1 MKIVK
6 VLVLVFVFAA
16 TLALGAPADDEH
28 HHHEAGKPE
37 QLGQVHFPVSCNAA
51 AQNQFERAVAML
63 HSFWYEES
71 TKGFAG
77 VTQTDPTC
85 AMGYWGIAMSQW
97 YPLWYAPD
105 AAHFA
110 EGTAAVNKASALG
123 AKTDRERDYIAA
135 IEIFYKDPDH
145 IDHRARTLAYEQAME
160 QVHLRYPEDREAGAF
175 YSLSLLA
182 SATVLPPDKTYAK
195 QKKAGAMLEKLFTEQ
210 PRHPGAAHYII
221 HSFDYPALAS
231 LALPAARNY
240 AKIAPSAPHALHM
253 PSHIFTR
260 LGLWDESIQSNLASA
275 AASKEYATAMHIDG
289 AWQGQFHAMDYLEY
303 AYLQEGRDRDA
314 KRVTEE
320 IRAIRK
326 AASENMNVAYA
337 WTAVPARYL
346 IERGRWSE
354 ASTLEAYPSGFPWNR
369 FPIAEAITH
378 FSRALG
384 SARSGD
390 AGGARHEAEAIASLH
405 DILIRD
411 KDEYWAGQVEILRRE
426 AAAWTAYAEGK
437 NDGAVTLMRSAADL
451 EDSTE
456 KDPVTPGPIVPA
468 RELLGDLLLELH
480 QPAPALGEFETSLHA
495 SPNRLGGLVGAARAA
510 SLSGDQTQA
519 SDYYAKLVALCAHAD
534 PERAEL
540 KEARAFLAPLRK

>member
-1 MKIVK
+1 MKFIK
-6 VLVLVFVFAA
+6 LLVLVFVFAA
-16 TLALGAPADDEH
+16 TLGLRARAGEEQ

-51 AQNQFERAVAML
+51 AQKQFERAVAML

-71 TKGFAG
+71 TKEFTG
-77 VTQTDPTC
+77 VVQTDPNC

-97 YPLWYAPD
+97 YPLWYPPD

-110 EGTAAVNKASALG
+110 AGKAAVAKAGALG

-135 IEIFYKDPDH
+135 IETFYKDPDH
-145 IDHRARTLAYEQAME
+145 LDHRARTLAYEQAME
-160 QVHLRYPEDREAGAF
+160 QVHLRYPEDREAVAF

-182 SATVLPPDKTYAK
+182 SAMVLPPDKTYAR

-221 HSFDYPALAS
+221 HSFDFPALAS

-240 AKIAPSAPHALHM
+240 AKIAPSTPHALHM

-260 LGLWDESIQSNLASA
+260 LGLWDESIESNLASA
-275 AASKEYATAMHIDG
+275 AASKEYAAAMHLDG

-303 AYLQEGRDRDA
+303 AYLQSGRVLDA
-314 KRVTEE
+314 KRVAEE
-320 IRAIRK
+320 IKAIHK
-326 AASENMNVAYA
+326 PASEDIIVAYA
-337 WTAVPARYL
+337 WAAVPARSL

-354 ASTLEAYPSGFPWNR
+354 ARTLEAYPSGFPWNR

-384 SARSGD
+384 AARSGD
-390 AGGARHEAEAIASLH
+390 PGGARQEAEALASLH
-405 DILIRD
+405 DGLVRD
-411 KDEYWAGQVEILRRE
+411 KDEYWAGQVEVLRRE

-437 NDGAVTLMRSAADL
+437 NDEAVTLMRAAADL

-480 QPAPALGEFETSLHA
+480 QPAPALAEFEASLHA

-510 SLSGDQTQA
+510 KLSGDQTKA

-534 PERAEL
+534 PNKAEL
-540 KEARAFLAPLRK
+540 KEARVFLAKSQK

>member
-1 MKIVK
+1 MKF
-6 VLVLVFVFAA
+6 LRVLVFVFAA
-16 TLALGAPADDEH
+16 TLALGAHADDEH

-37 QLGQVHFPVSCNAA
+37 QLGQVHFPISCNAA
-51 AQNQFERAVAML
+51 AQKQFERAVAML

-71 TKGFAG
+71 TKGFTG

-97 YPLWYAPD
+97 YPLWSAPD
-105 AAHFA
+105 ATHFA
-110 EGTAAVNKASALG
+110 AGEAAVEKARALG
-123 AKTDRERDYIAA
+123 AKTGRERDYIAA
-135 IEIFYKDPDH
+135 IETFYKDPDH
-145 IDHRARTLAYEQAME
+145 LDYRARTLAYEQAME
-160 QVHLRYPEDREAGAF
+160 QVHARYPEDREAWAF
-175 YSLSLLA
+175 YSLSLLG
-182 SATVLPPDKTYAK
+182 SATALPPDKTYAR
-195 QKKAGAMLEKLFTEQ
+195 QKKAGAMLEKLFAEQ

-221 HSFDYPALAS
+221 HSFDFPALAS

-240 AKIAPSAPHALHM
+240 AKIAPSVPHALHM

-260 LGLWDESIQSNLASA
+260 LGLWDESIQSNIASA
-275 AASKEYATAMHIDG
+275 AASKDYAAAMHIDG

-314 KRVTEE
+314 KRVAEE

-326 AASENMNVAYA
+326 ASSESMNVAYA
-337 WTAVPARYL
+337 WAAVPARYL
-346 IERGRWSE
+346 IERSQWSE
-354 ASTLEAYPSGFPWNR
+354 ARTLEAYPSGFPWNR

-384 SARSGD
+384 AARSGD
-390 AGGARHEAEAIASLH
+390 AGAARQEVEMLASLH
-405 DILIRD
+405 DGLLRAR
-411 KDEYWAGQVEILRRE
+411 DEYWAGQVDVLRQE
-426 AAAWTAYAEGK
+426 AAAWAAQADGK
-437 NDGAVTLMRSAADL
+437 NDEAVTLMRSAADL

-480 QPAPALGEFETSLHA
+480 QPAPALAEFEASLQA
-495 SPNRLGGLVGAARAA
+495 SPNRLRGLVGAARAA
-510 SLSGDQTQA
+510 KLSGDDRKA
-519 SDYYAKLVALCAHAD
+519 SDYYAKLAALLAHAD

-540 KEARAFLAPLRK
+540 KEAKAFLNRLRK